1 PFMPDTNEKDISPIE
16 MIREKYG
23 SSSRDD
29 CLLLYCGLI
38 TNICNITFLDKQSF
52 LQYYENICTSF
63 FLSIL
68 SRYNN
73 MEFPEVVDRE
83 KQIFEDVSYSFLY
96 HINKSPRSD
105 ISIDE
110 LKIAALQAKVACTE
124 TLKRNNDLYE

>member
-1 PFMPDTNEKDISPIE
+1 MSETTEKDVSPIE
-16 MIREKYG
+16 MIRDKYA

-52 LQYYENICTSF
+52 LKYYENICTSF

-73 MEFPEVVDRE
+73 SEFPEVVERE
-83 KQIFEDVSYSFLY
+83 KQIFEDVSYSFIY

-124 TLKRNNDLYE
+124 TLKRNNDLFE